1 MKKTK
6 KEKSKIIESL
16 KTKFKKNPGYVIF
29 SLLNLDGE
37 TLQTLRLQVKE
48 KRGLIEVAK
57 KTLIYRSNPEFPF
70 SEEELKEPFGFL
82 WLLDENLSA
91 LKTLKDYKKE
101 EKIKV
106 LGGYFR
112 GKKLSSRDI
121 WELVDL
127 PSREELI
134 SKLIFSLSLPLQRL
148 TYDLKMPFSKLLLIL
163 SAIKK

>member
-1 MKKTK
+1 L
-6 KEKSKIIESL
+6 KI
-16 KTKFKKNPGYVIF
+16 
-29 SLLNLDGE
+29 
-37 TLQTLRLQVKE
+37 
-48 KRGLIEVAK
+48 AK
-57 KTLIYRSNPEFPF
+57 KTLIYKSNPEFPF

-112 GKKLSSRDI
+112 GKNFPLEI
-121 WELVDL
+121 LELVDL

-134 SKLIFSLSLPLQRL
+134 PNLFSLFLCRFK
-148 TYDLKMPFSKLLLIL
+148 D
-163 SAIKK
+163 

>member
-6 KEKSKIIESL
+6 KDKSKIIEGL
-16 KTKFKKNPGYVIF
+16 KTKFTESPGYVIF

-48 KRGLIEVAK
+48 KSGFIEVTK
-57 KTLIYRSNPEFPF
+57 KTLIYKSNPEFPF
-70 SEEELKEPFGFL
+70 NEEEIKEPFGFL

-101 EKIKV
+101 EKIKI

-112 GKKLSSRDI
+112 GKKLSSQDV
-121 WELVDL
+121 WDLVDL
-127 PSREELI
+127 PSKEELI
-134 SKLIFSLSLPLQRL
+134 SKLILSLYSPLQRL
-148 TYDLKMPFSKLLLIL
+148 AYDLKMPFYKLLLTL